1 MTKQKFLLIDV
12 INKKVEEI
20 EAGELQEFYT
30 ALNCDYIESI
40 PLQIG
45 GKLFYAVA
53 DEEGAL
59 KKNQIPSVCDARG
72 KTLLVGN
79 IMLTNYGD
87 NDGEF
92 LSIKDEDIAFLKRW
106 IRISPVTGAP
116 ILIVYEQ

>member
-12 INKKVEEI
+12 INKKVEAI
-20 EAGELQEFYT
+20 EAGELEEFYKE
-30 ALNCDYIESI
+30 LNCDYIENI

-53 DEEGAL
+53 DEEGNL
-59 KKNQIPSVCDARG
+59 KKNPIPSVIDSTG
-72 KTLLVGN
+72 KVLLVGN
-79 IMLTNYGD
+79 VMLTNYGN

-116 ILIVYEQ
+116 MLIVYEQ